1 MKIFNYRN
9 ILLSLLLWA
18 LHTTAASNQSSES
31 AADRIWIA
39 GPSDSLTIDAVSDSA
54 AEFTATRDTS
64 GLKGRYANA
73 IELREKGKWRVLLF
87 RKRLWNKSAQLFQQ
101 VIERD
106 SLYRDVLYQYALL
119 LRYRKDYEDAITTC
133 HTQLR
138 IRPELTN
145 SGVKIF
151 SFYRHYIAHT
161 GFEESMAWLNGLPW
175 DHAKHAMAENFRRE
189 ERIDDA
195 DSLLLRLLDSAPD
208 MPLQP
213 VRISLAKINY
223 QRGKPEIAERY
234 FLDAVNGIETH
245 IDADIIF
252 EEMKYIVTD
261 QELLHYIGLMRAAEK
276 REFFRTFWLK
286 RDPLPSE
293 SYNKRLAEHFRRLA
307 FAEKHYEFY
316 GFRGYF
322 NNPDRQGYLTFTNG
336 YILNEEYNDKGLIY
350 IRHGEADDLIVTLGE
365 GVPSNE
371 SWRYY
376 RKGSYPEMT
385 FHFALEN
392 SPGLW
397 RVTPIIE
404 HPKAL
409 EDRFQWGSEYYT
421 LRRSG
426 ALERQ
431 SMIDQ
436 MANKSQTSLMQG
448 LSHDRHTWDNEIT
461 PLSFPFLISTFRG
474 SAGKSVVD
482 LLVEMP
488 YEQIAKE
495 LRRDVKVRKGFTL
508 HDSAWA
514 PVKTERE
521 TDILDVD
528 APGEALK
535 IYSNEISPGTY
546 HFALNV
552 IPEGTDLLGG
562 YKFRTDIA
570 DYNVA
575 ALQLSDILLADE
587 VGLADENAQLTKNG
601 LSIVPNIRGLFSK
614 RDKVYIYYEI
624 YHLSRNDAGE
634 SLFTIDYKLTL
645 TKKHSSG
652 LSRLLSIFGG
662 KKSSI
667 TTRVEREGNDEFS
680 AEYLSFDV
688 GKLSAGDYDLEIRIE
703 DRISGQT
710 AQKTQ
715 KLELR

>member
-1 MKIFNYRN
+1 MNKYITM
-9 ILLSLLLWA
+9 LLLLWIVA
-18 LHTTAASNQSSES
+18 TTTVKARTGDSV
-31 AADRIWIA
+31 ADSIRIA
-39 GPSDSLTIDAVSDSA
+39 GPSDSLTIDALSDTT
-54 AEFTATRDTS
+54 AEFAAMRDTS
-64 GLKGRYANA
+64 GLKGRYVNA

-87 RKRLWNKSAQLFQQ
+87 RRRLWNKSEQLFQQ

-119 LRYRKDYEDAITTC
+119 LRYRKHYEDAIATC
-133 HTQLR
+133 HRQMK

-145 SGVKIF
+145 PGVKIF
-151 SFYRHYIAHT
+151 SLYRHYIAHT
-161 GFEESMAWLNGLPW
+161 GFKESMAWLSGRPW
-175 DHAKHAMAENFRRE
+175 DHATHAMAENFRRE
-189 ERIDDA
+189 ERIDEA
-195 DSLLLRLLDSAPD
+195 DSLLLGLLNSDPD

-213 VRISLAKINY
+213 VQISLAKINY
-223 QRGKPEIAERY
+223 QRGKPEIAEGY
-234 FLDAVNGIETH
+234 FLDAVNGIQTH

-261 QELLHYIGLMRAAEK
+261 QELLHYIGLKSAAEK

-322 NNPDRQGYLTFTNG
+322 NNPDKQGYLTFTNG
-336 YILNEEYNDKGLIY
+336 YALNEQYNDKGLIY
-350 IRHGEADDLIVTLGE
+350 IRHGEADDRIVTLGE

-376 RKGSYPEMT
+376 QKGSYPEMT

-397 RVTPIIE
+397 RVSPIIE

-421 LRRSG
+421 LSRSG

-431 SMIDQ
+431 SLIDQ
-436 MANKSQTSLMQG
+436 MANKSQTSLMEG
-448 LSHDRHTWDNEIT
+448 LSYDRHTWEKEIA

-474 SAGKSVVD
+474 STGMSVVD

-495 LRRDVKVRKGFTL
+495 VRRDVKIRKGFTL

-514 PVKTERE
+514 PVKTEQQ

-535 IYSNEISPGTY
+535 IYSNEVSPGTY

-552 IPEGTDLLGG
+552 IPEGTILLGG

-587 VGLADENAQLTKNG
+587 VGFADENAVLTKNG

-614 RDKVYIYYEI
+614 KDKVYIYYEI
-624 YHLSRNDAGE
+624 YHLSRNEGGE
-634 SLFTIDYKLTL
+634 SFFTIDYKLTL
-645 TKKHSSG
+645 TKKRSSG
-652 LSRLLSIFGG
+652 LSSLLNIFGG

-688 GKLSAGDYDLEIRIE
+688 GKLNAGDYDLEIRVE